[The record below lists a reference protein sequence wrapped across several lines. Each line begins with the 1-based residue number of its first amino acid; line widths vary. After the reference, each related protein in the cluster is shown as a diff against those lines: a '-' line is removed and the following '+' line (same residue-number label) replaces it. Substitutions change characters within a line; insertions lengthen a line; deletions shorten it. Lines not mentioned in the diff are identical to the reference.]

1 LPRRSRNTPAAS
13 GDSAPGPA
21 EASLS
26 DFQPARQA
34 PASVKWGDLR
44 TRALSA
50 AILAPIAIICL
61 WAGGWPWIAMVAV
74 LTVALAAEWFT
85 LTRGR
90 ASPALIG
97 AGVPYIALATIA
109 LLWLRADPDFG
120 RVNVLFVVLIVW
132 TSDIGA
138 YVTGRLLGG
147 PRLAPA
153 ISPGKTWS
161 GAIGALA
168 AAAIAGLCIAAGT
181 GAMARGA
188 FLTAPLVAAGLS
200 VVAQAGD
207 LLESAL
213 KRQLGVKDSGRTI
226 PGHGGLFDRLD
237 GMLTA
242 APAAALLAVFLGRG
256 VELWG

>member
-1 LPRRSRNTPAAS
+1 MPAGS
-13 GDSAPGPA
+13 GALAPGPA
-21 EASLS
+21 EAPLS
-26 DFQPARQA
+26 DFQSARPA
-34 PASVKWGDLR
+34 PPSVKWGDLR

-61 WAGGWPWIAMVAV
+61 WTGSWPWIAMIAV
-74 LTVALAAEWFT
+74 LTAALAAEWFT

-90 ASPALIG
+90 ASPALIA
-97 AGVPYIALATIA
+97 AGIPYIGLATIA
-109 LLWLRADPDFG
+109 LLWLRADTDVG
-120 RVNVLFVVLIVW
+120 RANVLFVVLIVW

-138 YVTGRLLGG
+138 YVVGRLVGG

-168 AAAIAGLCIAAGT
+168 AAAIAGLCIAAFT
-181 GAMARGA
+181 GAMPRGV
-188 FLTAPLVAAGLS
+188 FLTAALVAAALS

-213 KRQLGVKDSGRTI
+213 KRHLGVKDSGRTI

-242 APAAALLAVFLGRG
+242 APAAALLAVLLGRG
-256 VELWG
+256 VELWR